1 MGTVLQIRV
10 QAETYSEDEV
20 RRKWPALWELVWGD
34 GGDAIPKKGVVEL
47 AQAVFNAVRAGLVD
61 SAKADALRDG
71 AEAVEELR
79 FKLQDALA
87 ARNPQ
92 EADKL
97 SYRIEDAL
105 SDLEDIAAKF

>member
-10 QAETYSEDEV
+10 QAVTFSEDEA

-34 GGDAIPKKGVVEL
+34 GGEAIPKKGVVEL
-47 AQAVFNAVRAGLVD
+47 ALAVYNAVRAGLID

-71 AEAVEELR
+71 AEALEALR
-79 FKLQDALA
+79 FQLQDALA

-92 EADKL
+92 DADKL
-97 SYRIEDAL
+97 SYRIEDGL
-105 SDLEDIAAKF
+105 TDLEDIAAKF